1 MGWVFSNKIIPIIS
15 RSLYNHYLSLLVK
28 AWVAP
33 CTISFIF
40 TVKFLICIHAN
51 TKHLELS
58 KPWKSSL
65 VIPSTSQTKL
75 DWWLSLLLKHEEA
88 SLYVI
93 QTFENSCLLLRLSG
107 ERYILRGCL
116 FMFLLCFE
124 KIYGNLKKLNMFE
137 IKGRWKKLYIIMK
150 ERFGY
155 FEMKSE
161 LPPRRTPAS
170 KF

>member
-1 MGWVFSNKIIPIIS
+1 MGWVFSNKKIPIIS

-65 VIPSTSQTKL
+65 VILSTSQTKL

-107 ERYILRGCL
+107 ERYTSRVFVYVLTL
-116 FMFLLCFE
+116 FWENIWKFE
-124 KIYGNLKKLNMFE
+124 E
-137 IKGRWKKLYIIMK
+137 IKYVWNKREMEEAIYNN
-150 ERFGY
+150 ERVVRVFWN
-155 FEMKSE
+155 EIWI
-161 LPPRRTPAS
+161 TS
-170 KF
+170 KTNSSK